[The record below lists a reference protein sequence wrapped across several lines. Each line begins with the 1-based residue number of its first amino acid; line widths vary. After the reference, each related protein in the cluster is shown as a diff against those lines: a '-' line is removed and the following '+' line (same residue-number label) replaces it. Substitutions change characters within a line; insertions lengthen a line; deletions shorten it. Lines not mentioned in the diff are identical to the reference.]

1 MKILI
6 LNIFFLILFL
16 GSTNESINEDYLQS
30 IPGTNQKVDMVYIPG
45 GTFSMGS
52 PKSEKNHF
60 GDEGPQHEIEIASFW
75 MGKYEI
81 TWDIYELFMAR
92 EIDSKKPTK
101 ALGDEVS
108 IDVDAGNW
116 CTQPYTDM
124 SLVWEL
130 RGILL
135 FV

>member
-60 GDEGPQHEIEIASFW
+60 GDEGPQHCLLYTSPSP
-75 MGKYEI
+75 
-81 TWDIYELFMAR
+81 R
-92 EIDSKKPTK
+92 DS
-101 ALGDEVS
+101 
-108 IDVDAGNW
+108 
-116 CTQPYTDM
+116 
-124 SLVWEL
+124 
-130 RGILL
+130 
-135 FV
+135 